1 MEFTTTEKGNRKLIH
16 EGYMYVFQKNL
27 ANDVTSREWGKGRGG
42 EYKTKIKLD
51 EVGNFLERI
60 KDDTHVPS
68 EAKCEIAKV
77 RANIKRRATETQNP
91 AQVILRR
98 ELGGI
103 SEAAAINLPAL
114 HHIRRNIRLQKQS
127 NQQLPS
133 PANREDVP
141 ELPLQYQRS
150 YANEQFLIFDSGQ
163 GDADRIFIF
172 GTNQS
177 LQLLSQSQNWFGD
190 GTFKVCP
197 QIFFQIYTIHA
208 QINGRILPCI
218 YALLP
223 NKTEETYTR
232 LFREV
237 EQHVA
242 NSPTDILMD
251 FERAALNSV
260 GQVYPNTEFKG
271 CFYHFSSNIWKHI
284 QNLGLQNHYQD
295 DENFA
300 LWLRMLSALAFVP
313 PNDVIRYFELLIDEI
328 RNNFNDE
335 CDDLMDYFEDTYI
348 GFVLL
353 NL

>member
-1 MEFTTTEKGNRKLIH
+1 MQRQG
-16 EGYMYVFQKNL
+16 
-27 ANDVTSREWGKGRGG
+27 
-42 EYKTKIKLD
+42 
-51 EVGNFLERI
+51 
-60 KDDTHVPS
+60 
-68 EAKCEIAKV
+68 
-77 RANIKRRATETQNP
+77 
-91 AQVILRR
+91 
-98 ELGGI
+98 
-103 SEAAAINLPAL
+103 
-114 HHIRRNIRLQKQS
+114 

-133 PANREDVP
+133 PANREDV
-141 ELPLQYQRS
+141 PLQYQRS

-284 QNLGLQNHYQD
+284 QNLGLQNPYQD

-300 LWLRMLSALAFVP
+300 LWLRMLSPLVFIP
-313 PNDVIRYFELLIDEI
+313 PNDVIHYFELLIDEI
-328 RNNFNDE
+328 RNNFSDE
-335 CDDLMDYFEDTYI
+335 FNDLMDYSEDAYI
-348 GFVLL
+348 GIYFIKFIK
-353 NL
+353 

>member
-1 MEFTTTEKGNRKLIH
+1 MGMRK
-16 EGYMYVFQKNL
+16 
-27 ANDVTSREWGKGRGG
+27 
-42 EYKTKIKLD
+42 KTQRRMQAKIKSD
-51 EVGNFLERI
+51 EAGNSLERI
-60 KDDTHVPS
+60 NNHTHAPS
-68 EAKCEIAKV
+68 ETKCEIAKV
-77 RANIKRRATETQNP
+77 RANIKRRATETQDP
-91 AQVILRR
+91 AQVILGI

-114 HHIRRNIRLQKQS
+114 HHIRRNIRLQRQV
-127 NQQLPS
+127 NQQLPI

-163 GDADRIFIF
+163 GDADRISIF

-208 QINGRILPCI
+208 QINGRILHCI

-251 FERAALNSV
+251 FQRAALNSV
-260 GQVYPNTEFKG
+260 FQVYPNTEFKG
-271 CFYHFSSNIWKHI
+271 CFYHFSSNVWKHI

-300 LWLRMLSALAFVP
+300 L
-313 PNDVIRYFELLIDEI
+313 
-328 RNNFNDE
+328 
-335 CDDLMDYFEDTYI
+335 
-348 GFVLL
+348 
-353 NL
+353 

>member
-1 MEFTTTEKGNRKLIH
+1 MR
-16 EGYMYVFQKNL
+16 
-27 ANDVTSREWGKGRGG
+27 
-42 EYKTKIKLD
+42 
-51 EVGNFLERI
+51 
-60 KDDTHVPS
+60 
-68 EAKCEIAKV
+68 
-77 RANIKRRATETQNP
+77 
-91 AQVILRR
+91 
-98 ELGGI
+98 
-103 SEAAAINLPAL
+103 
-114 HHIRRNIRLQKQS
+114 HIRNIRLERQA
-127 NQQLPS
+127 NQQLPI

-284 QNLGLQNHYQD
+284 
-295 DENFA
+295 
-300 LWLRMLSALAFVP
+300 
-313 PNDVIRYFELLIDEI
+313 
-328 RNNFNDE
+328 
-335 CDDLMDYFEDTYI
+335 
-348 GFVLL
+348 
-353 NL
+353 